1 MGQSRANA
9 KNLNDVNSWKSTSI
23 TQFELSKVIYT
34 SGFLQKCNLTA
45 TAKLV
50 LMALIQ
56 HYNANNPDMFPSQKF
71 LAQQLGIS
79 EKSVERAILN
89 LKDEDYI
96 YYVTH
101 RVNRYRFTAH
111 FFESVK
117 MSVAN
122 RQNVGCGVRQNVG
135 ETNKKEKRK
144 EKEDFLIFSFGT
156 DAKICNNRVNGANA
170 PQTSDADNGFEQ
182 ALKNDLRKLKEKE
195 SDFSA
200 AGGFSQTS
208 NVTEF
213 SRMSKEADTAAFV
226 KSGTSEKALGKRVKS
241 FKQAKSASENCYE
254 QDAQKSTWPID
265 WNREDALRWV
275 QSLAPV
281 FRDRGMAKLICEKY
295 NYSYEEVWGTPK
307 EPHTAKIQA
316 M

>member
-96 YYVTH
+96 YYVTQ

-117 MSVAN
+117 MSVQN
-122 RQNVGCGVRQNVG
+122 RQNVGSQHRQNVG
-135 ETNKKEKRK
+135 QTNKEEKRK
-144 EKEDFLIFSFGT
+144 EKESFLNFSSFGISL
-156 DAKICNNRVNGANA
+156 DKKNFGNGAKA
-170 PQTSDADNGFEQ
+170 PQTSDFDR
-182 ALKNDLRKLKEKE
+182 ALKEDLRQMAEKN
-195 SDFSA
+195 D
-200 AGGFSQTS
+200 
-208 NVTEF
+208 EF
-213 SRMSKEADTAAFV
+213 SLRRAEKNSRRAATGGAQNHQEEA
-226 KSGTSEKALGKRVKS
+226 S
-241 FKQAKSASENCYE
+241 
-254 QDAQKSTWPID
+254 WPLD
-265 WNREDALRWV
+265 WSREDALKWV

-281 FRDRGMAKLICEKY
+281 FRTRGIAKTLTQKHGYTEKELWGEGGNPY
-295 NYSYEEVWGTPK
+295 PAADGGAGAQEE
-307 EPHTAKIQA
+307 KISA
-316 M
+316 V